1 MQIGPIALKLRLED
15 TRFQNNIFGS
25 AVLEKALEHT
35 LKAEM
40 AFVIQLNEVPNPN
53 TQDNAVIQKITERF
67 AVIVALDNGSS
78 DKDKLGFIAYNK
90 LADIRA
96 EIFSA
101 ILGWQMPKAE
111 SLISYGGGRISG
123 INRGY
128 LWYQFEFLVDFR
140 IDSDDGV
147 DVGADDLSDFESI
160 YAQWILTPSAK
171 MDAIGNLPVTL
182 VEPDMT
188 SIIDFTSN
196 PAIDGGFGRGFGFT
210 WYRTFKGE

>member
-1 MQIGPIALKLRLED
+1 MKIGLISLKLRLAE
-15 TRFQNNIFGS
+15 TQFENRIFGS
-25 AVLEKALEHT
+25 AVLENALTQT
-35 LKAEM
+35 LSAET
-40 AFVIQLNEVPNPN
+40 AFVIQLNEVSNPN
-53 TQDNAVIQKITERF
+53 TQDNAVIQKITEKF
-67 AVIVALDNGSS
+67 AVIVALDNGTS
-78 DKDKLGFIAYNK
+78 DRDKTGLTAYDKLF
-90 LADIRA
+90 DIRA

-101 ILGWQMPKAE
+101 ILGWQMPGAE
-111 SLISYGGGRISG
+111 SLISYGGGRLSG

-171 MDAIGNLPVTL
+171 MDAIGDLPVTL

-188 SIIDFTSN
+188 TIIDFTSN
-196 PAIDGGFGRGFGFT
+196 PAIDGAFGRGFGFNWFQT
-210 WYRTFKGE
+210 YKGE